1 MTYSRDYVLVEEGA
15 KIEALS
21 KKMHEIEELPDYKVI
36 TNGIVL
42 PRKNV
47 KGSPYQG
54 SGGVVDR
61 QKKFVKESAIYDL
74 KQSNSADSPLA
85 FGGSYN
91 FNKIVYSDKKVIYL
105 GLAHQQWGHF
115 LIDIVQRLWICFT
128 KDFNLKNEYSYV
140 FSGFGDDKT
149 FFGKNYQE
157 FFRLL
162 GIDIKDIEIIN
173 VPTQFKEIIVPNVSV
188 YPGEYIHSVYRDI
201 FASVSKKAKEET
213 IIPIKKNIYFSR
225 SHLKDLK
232 EIGENKIEIAMEKA
246 GFEILYPEELT
257 LCEQIFY
264 WQTADKIACV
274 CGTIPHNCVF
284 ASKKLDLYI
293 FSKTSNV
300 VGYQFT
306 MDMVWKK
313 QPIYVSAYR
322 EPFKIFPL
330 DVSRGP
336 FWIFPTE
343 MFRKFIEDNTSIQI
357 EDNKFNFLEY
367 SKYILLCI
375 LVTIKYILR
384 GTKSR
389 IKRVFKCLYKG
400 K

>member
-1 MTYSRDYVLVEEGA
+1 MIYSKDYVLEEGS
-15 KIEALS
+15 KIEVLS
-21 KKMHEIEELPDYKVI
+21 NRMYEIDDMPDYKVI

-54 SGGVVDR
+54 SGGVIDEQR
-61 QKKFVKESAIYDL
+61 KFVNESAIYDL
-74 KQSNSADSPLA
+74 KQDNSVDRPLA
-85 FGGSYN
+85 FGGNYS
-91 FNKIVYSDKKVIYL
+91 FNKTVYSDKKVIYL

-115 LIDIVQRLWICFT
+115 LIDIVQRLWIYFS
-128 KDFNLKNEYSYV
+128 KELNFKNEYSYV
-140 FSGFGDDKT
+140 FSGFGDEKT
-149 FFGKNYQE
+149 SFGNNYQE
-157 FFRLL
+157 FFRLF

-173 VPTQFKEIIVPNVSV
+173 VPTQFKEIIVPDVSV
-188 YPGEYIHSVYRDI
+188 YPGEYIHSVYRNI
-201 FASVSKKAKEET
+201 FARVTKKAMEET
-213 IIPIKKNIYFSR
+213 IRPIKKNIYFSR

-232 EIGENKIEIAMEKA
+232 EIGEKKIEIAMEKA

-274 CGTIPHNCVF
+274 SGTIPHNCVF

-306 MDMVWKK
+306 MDTVWKK
-313 QPIYVSAYR
+313 QPIYISAYK
-322 EPFKIFPL
+322 EPFKIFPM

-343 MFRKFIEDNTSIQI
+343 MFLKFIEDNTSMQI
-357 EDNKFNFLEY
+357 ECNKSSFLDY
-367 SKYILLCI
+367 AKYILLCM

-389 IKRVFKCLYKG
+389 IKRVLKYLYKG